1 MNKKKNTERQSQIY
15 SFVREMKFQRG
26 NTCAPSFGSHETL
39 GNPIRDVPDIRT
51 LTKFLAVVPYRS
63 NFLDRNSSI
72 AEFWERSILY
82 EVLLRD
88 FQTWKKKNV
97 TSRDIRFLHDAI
109 NPLYRVTSC
118 K

>member
-1 MNKKKNTERQSQIY
+1 MP
-15 SFVREMKFQRG
+15 
-26 NTCAPSFGSHETL
+26 PSFGSHETL

-51 LTKFLAVVPYRS
+51 LTKFLAVAPYRS

-72 AEFWERSILY
+72 AEFWERG
-82 EVLLRD
+82 VLPKFCGIAR
-88 FQTWKKKNV
+88 FPNVKGKRHV

-109 NPLYRVTSC
+109 NPLYRAVSC